1 MSVGAEDQARL
12 AQELDFRACCG
23 KLRWALLDMVEG
35 LVGQNVRL
43 RGLRWGPGEVPLDLD
58 VDTRPATEVVET
70 VLAETERFFG
80 ASSSSSPAEV
90 RCWWNAA
97 PRLPPRGAE
106 DDAGPAAEGV
116 DPGRRGDQG

>member
-58 VDTRPATEVVET
+58 VDTRPANEVVET

-80 ASSSSSPAEV
+80 ASSSCFTGGGTLLVE
-90 RCWWNAA
+90 
-97 PRLPPRGAE
+97 RGAQ
-106 DDAGPAAEGV
+106 AAAE
-116 DPGRRGDQG
+116 RR